1 MSDLRIR
8 RCLEDGVSVLVGSVD
23 AHGNPYCC
31 RAVALTSHDNLV
43 TATVYLPAATSR
55 ETIVNLAAT
64 GRVAVVATQP
74 GDHCSTQLKGMA
86 LVTRVAREDEEPLVQ
101 RHLENFAGVLGALGV
116 PPRVIKGVA
125 HWPAFAVLMR
135 VDEIYDQSPGPRAG
149 VRLR

>member
-1 MSDLRIR
+1 MDDPRMR

-23 AHGNPYCC
+23 SQGNPMCC
-31 RAVALTSHDNLV
+31 RAIALTSHDDLA
-43 TATVYLPAATSR
+43 TATVYLPMATSH
-55 ETIVNLAAT
+55 ETVANLAAT

-86 LVTRVAREDEEPLVQ
+86 LTTRAAREDEEPLV
-101 RHLENFAGVLGALGV
+101 RKHLGNFAGVLGILGV
-116 PPRVIKGVA
+116 PPRVTKGMA
-125 HWPAFAVLMR
+125 HWPAVAVEMR